1 MKLRAE
7 YVIPVVILFFVIIIS
22 LCDSCMFFK
31 PYDPEGY
38 ENVMAPLGASDFNS
52 EQKIDVG
59 ASFPASAPVKTT
71 RTSMQSSNYQEG
83 DYQEGDDQEGF
94 ENPTLHQSLARIDD
108 EQTLDIY
115 SHATGGLSCDPSP
128 YSNSKGYLC
137 LDDSQKHA
145 LMTRGNNQT

>member
-38 ENVMAPLGASDFNS
+38 ENVMAPLAASDFNS

-71 RTSMQSSNYQEG
+71 RPSMQSSNDQEG
-83 DYQEGDDQEGF
+83 NDQEGF